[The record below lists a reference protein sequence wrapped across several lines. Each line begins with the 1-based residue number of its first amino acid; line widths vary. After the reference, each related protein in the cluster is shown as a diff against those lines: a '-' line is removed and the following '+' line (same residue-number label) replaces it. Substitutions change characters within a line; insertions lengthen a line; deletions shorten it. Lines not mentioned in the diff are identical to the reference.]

1 MSMRWPGWFGFRRDA
16 EIDEELASHL
26 RMAIAE
32 RLDRGEPPDDARRRA
47 HIECGNTVLAK
58 EATRSVWTW
67 TAVEQ
72 LATDLQIGARVLWRA
87 PALSATAIT
96 LIALV
101 IGGNTTIFSMVHAII
116 AKPAPGVA
124 ADRLV
129 TLGWVTDGEEHPGN
143 SYPNYV
149 DVAAATQTVKPMLA
163 AGFKRVILTTA
174 DGSYAIQGTTVSS
187 NYFETLGVA
196 LARG

>member
-1 MSMRWPGWFGFRRDA
+1 MRRPGWFGRRRDA

-26 RMAIAE
+26 RMAIAD
-32 RLDRGEPPDDARRRA
+32 RLERGEPAEDARRRA
-47 HIECGNTVLAK
+47 LIECGNPMLAK

-87 PALSATAIT
+87 PGLSATAIV

-101 IGGNTTIFSMVHAII
+101 IGGNTTIFSMVHAIL
-116 AKPAPGVA
+116 AKPAAGVR

-143 SYPNYV
+143 SYRN
-149 DVAAATQTVKPMLA
+149 
-163 AGFKRVILTTA
+163 
-174 DGSYAIQGTTVSS
+174 
-187 NYFETLGVA
+187 
-196 LARG
+196 